1 MLKWYTKEIA
11 GWKLSLRAKTS
22 ERRAVQDRALCWEF
36 YFGVKAQGLNLI
48 SDNGSRPTSVVFM
61 PETPKL
67 GINQILGS
75 YDNPRGDAGTE
86 QVMRTFNEGGTV
98 AELI

>member
-1 MLKWYTKEIA
+1 
-11 GWKLSLRAKTS
+11 
-22 ERRAVQDRALCWEF
+22 
-36 YFGVKAQGLNLI
+36 
-48 SDNGSRPTSVVFM
+48 M